1 MGGGLGA
8 TSLGFYQM
16 FNISFKYF
24 LFWIPILLV
33 ISVLA
38 FIDLQ
43 NFKDDFIS
51 IIIFVVFVL
60 IIFVARFQ
68 LLDISSEIEIYLKRN
83 YTEQLKDSKTEF
95 IKETFSPLYFSLFRL
110 KDIDSKLKLL
120 DDKAIKVFLFFF
132 FIQIYLI
139 TLLILVHSKT

>member
-68 LLDISSEIEIYLKRN
+68 LLDVSSEIEIYLKRN
-83 YTEQLKDSKTEF
+83 YTEQLKHSKTEF
-95 IKETFSPLYFSLFRL
+95 IKETFSPMYFSLFKL
-110 KDIDSKLKLL
+110 NDIDSKLKLL
-120 DDKAIKVFLFFF
+120 NDKAIKVFLFFF

-139 TLLILVHSKT
+139 TLIILVHSKT

>member
-1 MGGGLGA
+1 
-8 TSLGFYQM
+8 M

-24 LFWIPILLV
+24 LVWIPILLV

-51 IIIFVVFVL
+51 IIIFVAFVL
-60 IIFVARFQ
+60 IIFIVRFQ
-68 LLDISSEIEIYLKRN
+68 LSDVSSEIDSYLKRN
-83 YTEQLKDSKTEF
+83 YAGQLKYSKTGF
-95 IKETFSPLYFSLFRL
+95 LKETFSPLYFSLFKL
-110 KDIDSKLKLL
+110 NDIDSRLKLL
-120 DDKAIKVFLFFF
+120 NDKAIKVFLFFF

>member
-139 TLLILVHSKT
+139 TLIVLVHSKT